1 MASPLKQLEATGTVV
16 IADTADFG
24 DIARFQP
31 SEGTTNPTLL
41 FLAAQL
47 PAYAALVDK
56 ALDYARS
63 LPATASAASRLSAAV
78 DALAVQ
84 FGTQIYKLTGRVS
97 TEADVALSFDTP
109 ATVAA
114 ALRILELYAAE
125 GVPRDRVR
133 IKISATWEGIEA
145 ARILQRDH
153 GVSCLV
159 TVVFGLAQAVAAA
172 EAGADA
178 VAPYVGRIADWGKLN
193 QPNQPSSDSEQQQ
206 DLGVQTVSR
215 IQNHLRK
222 YGYRTQVMA
231 ASFRNVQQV
240 RQLAGVDL
248 LTAAPAILEAVERET
263 EPITAVLTADAAR
276 AASDAEL
283 PPLAFNGNEAAFRWA
298 LNGDACA
305 VEKSADAMRRFFA
318 DTEKLKELLAT
329 KL

>member
-47 PAYAALVDK
+47 PSYAALVDK
-56 ALDYARS
+56 ALVYARG
-63 LPATASAASRLSAAV
+63 LPASTSPADRLSAAV

-153 GVSCLV
+153 NVSCLV

-178 VAPYVGRIADWGKLN
+178 IAPYVGRIADWGKLSGVADIN
-193 QPNQPSSDSEQQQ
+193 GQ

-231 ASFRNVQQV
+231 ASFRSVQQV
-240 RQLAGVDL
+240 RQLAGIDL

-263 EPITAVLTADAAR
+263 EPIAAILTAEAAK

-283 PPLAFNGNEAAFRWA
+283 PPMAFNGNEAAFRWA
-298 LNGDACA
+298 FNGDACA

-329 KL
+329 KM

>member
-1 MASPLKQLEATGTVV
+1 MATPLKQLEATGTVV

-47 PAYAALVDK
+47 SSYSALVDK
-56 ALDYARS
+56 AIIYARS
-63 LPATASAASRLSAAV
+63 LPATASTEDRLSAAV

-97 TEADVALSFDTP
+97 TEVDVSLSFDTP
-109 ATVAA
+109 GTVAA

-125 GVPRDRVR
+125 GVARDRVR

-178 VAPYVGRIADWGKLN
+178 IAPYVGRIADWGKLN
-193 QPNQPSSDSEQQQ
+193 GSAEE
-206 DLGVQTVSR
+206 DLGIKTVSR

-222 YGYRTQVMA
+222 YGFRTQVMA

-263 EPITAVLTADAAR
+263 KPITAILTADLAK
-276 AASDAEL
+276 AASDSEL
-283 PPLAFNGNEAAFRWA
+283 PPLTFNGNEAAFRWA
-298 LNGDACA
+298 FNSDACA
-305 VEKSADAMRRFFA
+305 VEKSADAMRRFYA
-318 DTEKLKELLAT
+318 DTVKLKQLLAT

>member
-1 MASPLKQLEATGTVV
+1 MSNL
-16 IADTADFG
+16 FS

-41 FLAAQL
+41 FLAAQK
-47 PAYAALVDK
+47 PSYAALVDK
-56 ALDYARS
+56 ALAYGRS
-63 LPATASAASRLSAAV
+63 LPATATADDRLSAAV

-97 TEADVALSFDTP
+97 TEVDVALSFDTP

-114 ALRILELYAAE
+114 ALRILKLYESE
-125 GVPRDRVR
+125 GVACDRVR

-193 QPNQPSSDSEQQQ
+193 GATDK
-206 DLGVQTVSR
+206 DLGVETVSR

-231 ASFRNVQQV
+231 ASFRNVDQV

-248 LTAAPAILEAVERET
+248 LTAAPAILEAVAQET
-263 EPITAVLTADAAR
+263 ASIVPALTVEAAKS
-276 AASDAEL
+276 ASDAAL
-283 PPLAFNGNEAAFRWA
+283 PPLVFNGNEAAFRWA
-298 LNGDACA
+298 FNSDACA
-305 VEKSADAMRRFFA
+305 VEKSADAMRRFYA
-318 DTEKLKELLAT
+318 DTEKLKQLLAT